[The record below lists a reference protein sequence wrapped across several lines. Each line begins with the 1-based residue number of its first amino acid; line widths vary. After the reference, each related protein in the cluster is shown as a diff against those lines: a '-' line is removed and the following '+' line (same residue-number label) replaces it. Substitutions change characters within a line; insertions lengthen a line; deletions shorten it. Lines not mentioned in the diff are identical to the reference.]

1 MICWH
6 YVMCSKDWSS
16 VPGNMWVC
24 PLQMMDITKEAVSF
38 KAYLTLWLLFNCWSI
53 KTSNKVTEQ
62 AMVIIGHLFFL
73 MPSSKLKNQVNRLTR
88 WFMTLVSAKVTPF
101 YISQLSETVK
111 ESDPHSARN
120 HIIALKAF
128 YILSKLYNDQ
138 VVFLIQKTMKT
149 SDPAKIV
156 SALQVFMDV
165 FPEVPQT
172 EQLKNEVMHSIII
185 MIQDDLKPVSRK
197 AGHLSWEGSCFL
209 ETLKLYKMERGGCSW
224 MRENEE
230 DIQQMCSEILQMVS
244 LPKLITLACQPSNTL
259 AFVLLSKI
267 ATNMALK
274 ARSLGQVPYL
284 SSFHLSPT
292 QFISPQKLLTHLV
305 VFALKSYSER
315 ELGISSLR
323 LLHALHPITSLHPVI
338 NSNVGQLWMKEIP
351 QMLQILDGLFVWTMF
366 CTEQI
371 CSPEFCASRFPRT
384 LFLVLR
390 GSAKSVGFGTRDPDH
405 TEKNLD
411 QEEWEDRLLQFSS
424 QSLVAIND
432 DSWLEQLIKVV

>member
-1 MICWH
+1 MTCWH

-38 KAYLTLWLLFNCWSI
+38 KAYLTLWLLFNHWSL

-101 YISQLSETVK
+101 YISQCIYQLIDALALSGCGGINLESQLENITEMLFNQLSETVK
-111 ESDPHSARN
+111 ESDPHSAWN
-120 HIIALKAF
+120 HILTLKAF

-165 FPEVPQT
+165 FPE
-172 EQLKNEVMHSIII
+172 
-185 MIQDDLKPVSRK
+185 
-197 AGHLSWEGSCFL
+197 A
-209 ETLKLYKMERGGCSW
+209 
-224 MRENEE
+224 
-230 DIQQMCSEILQMVS
+230 
-244 LPKLITLACQPSNTL
+244 
-259 AFVLLSKI
+259 
-267 ATNMALK
+267 
-274 ARSLGQVPYL
+274 
-284 SSFHLSPT
+284 T

-323 LLHALHPITSLHPVI
+323 LLHAPHPITSLHPVI
-338 NSNVGQLWMKEIP
+338 NSNLGQLCMKEIP
-351 QMLQILDGLFVWTMF
+351 QMLQILD
-366 CTEQI
+366 
-371 CSPEFCASRFPRT
+371 
-384 LFLVLR
+384 
-390 GSAKSVGFGTRDPDH
+390 DH

-411 QEEWEDRLLQFSS
+411 QEGWEDRLLQDFLYKFFGFTLRTSRNMKLVKMMLSSILQSVHEDLQEREGIATALSIVSMKYLKIVLDQLQEYSAILTDKGSSFILKLMKALVSPEAPHSS
-424 QSLVAIND
+424 QLFTIPQP
-432 DSWLEQLIKVV
+432 QLPFWTI